1 MEIELK
7 PLDQA
12 FEKALELAFREVP
25 FKDRLKAT
33 ERALEAFRLP
43 EDLVLEVAL
52 PGAFH
57 GSIRGVPKGPP
68 YLRFIRYGSVVL
80 KVGENYDAPA
90 FPPALP
96 EGVWAREGLVAPLAR
111 PSLWT
116 RYPLPFPRPL
126 LEGVERALASLA
138 KEVGV
143 SPPLPLPEDAVFVGG
158 PARAGD
164 LVLANIGVL
173 VEYDPFDRDLEPR
186 LLVLGPGGALL
197 VDPWSRGTKSWDA
210 WAKALQAAREGVPTR
225 ITEETLTALL
235 GGEGGPGG
243 EAVLKALRDPQLFR
257 LLRLARL

>member
-7 PLDQA
+7 PLDEA
-12 FEKALELAFREVP
+12 FERALELAFREVP
-25 FKDRLKAT
+25 FEDRLKAT

-43 EDLVLEVAL
+43 EDLVLEAAL

-68 YLRFIRYGSVVL
+68 YLRLIRYGSVVL

-96 EGVWAREGLVAPLAR
+96 KGVWAREGLVAPLAR

-138 KEVGV
+138 RETGV
-143 SPPLPLPEDAVFVGG
+143 SLPPPLPEDTVFVGG
-158 PARAGD
+158 PARVGD
-164 LVLANIGVL
+164 LVLAHIGIL
-173 VEYDPFDRDLEPR
+173 VEYDPFDHDLEPR
-186 LLVLGPGGALL
+186 LLVMGPGGALL
-197 VDPWSRGTKSWDA
+197 VDPWSQGTKGWEA
-210 WAKALQAAREGVPTR
+210 WSKALQEARKGTPTQVS
-225 ITEETLTALL
+225 EETLTALL
-235 GGEGGPGG
+235 EGERGPSG
-243 EAVLKALRDPQLFR
+243 EAVLKALRDPKLFR

>member
-7 PLDQA
+7 PLDEA
-12 FEKALELAFREVP
+12 LEKALELAFREVP
-25 FKDRLKAT
+25 FEDRLKAT

-43 EDLVLEVAL
+43 EDLVLEAAL

-57 GSIRGVPKGPP
+57 GSIRGVPGGP
-68 YLRFIRYGSVVL
+68 LSLHFIRYGSVVL
-80 KVGENYDAPA
+80 KAGKDDDG
-90 FPPALP
+90 PALP
-96 EGVWAREGLVAPLAR
+96 KGAWVREGLVAPLAS
-111 PSLWT
+111 PSLYWT

-138 KEVGV
+138 KEAGV
-143 SPPLPLPEDAVFVGG
+143 SPPPPLPENTVFVGG

-164 LVLANIGVL
+164 LVFANIGVL
-173 VEYDPFDRDLEPR
+173 VEYDPFDHDLEPR

-197 VDPWSRGTKSWDA
+197 VNPWSQWGKGWDA
-210 WAKALQAAREGVPTR
+210 WSKALQEARRGTPTR
-225 ITEETLTALL
+225 VAEETLTALL
-235 GGEGGPGG
+235 EGEGGLGG

>member
-7 PLDQA
+7 PLDEA

-25 FKDRLKAT
+25 FEDRLKAT

-43 EDLVLEVAL
+43 EDLVLEAAL

-57 GSIRGVPKGPP
+57 GFVRDIPGGPLF
-68 YLRFIRYGSVVL
+68 LRFIRYGSVVL
-80 KVGENYDAPA
+80 KAGKEADVPF
-90 FPPALP
+90 FPKR
-96 EGVWAREGLVAPLAR
+96 VWVREGLAAPLAN
-111 PSLWT
+111 PSLYWT

-138 KEVGV
+138 KEAGV
-143 SPPLPLPEDAVFVGG
+143 SPPPSLPEDTVFVGG

-164 LVLANIGVL
+164 LVLAHIGVL

-186 LLVLGPGGALL
+186 LLALGPGGALL

-210 WAKALQAAREGVPTR
+210 WVKALREAREGTPARVAQ
-225 ITEETLTALL
+225 ETLTALL
-235 GGEGGPGG
+235 GGGGGLGG